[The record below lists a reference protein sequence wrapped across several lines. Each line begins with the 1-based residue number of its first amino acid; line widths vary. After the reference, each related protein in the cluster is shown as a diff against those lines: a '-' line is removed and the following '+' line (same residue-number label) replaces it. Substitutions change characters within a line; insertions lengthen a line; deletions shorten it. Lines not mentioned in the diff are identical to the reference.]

1 MPSDLVEVVFKG
13 NRTGIYSNPVGIT
26 LKTGDYVIVEAERG
40 EDVGIVVALGRVVSL
55 KEMENEPKKLM
66 RLATDD
72 DLNKLKANRIEE
84 ENAFEVCKEKINKR
98 NLNMKLVDVEYQFD
112 KNKLTFYFTS
122 DQRVDFRQLVR
133 DLAAKYKTRIELR
146 QIGVRDEAKRLGGYG
161 TCGYKLCCATFMREF
176 ETITTQHAKE
186 QLLPMN
192 PSKLSGVCG
201 RLKCCLSFEKIFYL
215 KELEKYPEV
224 DKQIA
229 TPSGK
234 GIVDKVDIFHGLVYV
249 RLANDDLEKF
259 TLEQLQKS
267 GTRSQVEEA

>member
-40 EDVGIVVALGRVVSL
+40 EDIGIVVALGRVVSL
-55 KEMENEPKKLM
+55 KEMDTEPKKLM

-72 DLNKLKANRIEE
+72 DLNKLKTNRIEE
-84 ENAFEVCKEKINKR
+84 ESAFEVCKEKINKH

-133 DLAAKYKTRIELR
+133 DLASKYKTRIELR

-161 TCGYKLCCATFMREF
+161 TCGYKLC

-224 DKQIA
+224 DKQII
-229 TPSGK
+229 TPNGR
-234 GIVDKVDIFHGLVYV
+234 GIVDKVDIFHGWVYV

-259 TLEQLQKS
+259 TLDQLQDS
-267 GTRSQVEEA
+267 TASPATEEA